1 MDNNI
6 RLSEIMAEIERER
19 NTFKWKMRRTVD
31 RFITIPFY
39 KVKRFPRRVK
49 YAYQRVT
56 RGFSDWDVYNGDMY
70 LANQIA
76 GIAEWLVENGHGVPS
91 SYAYQPDF
99 NDPVEIMAERRDSE
113 YRKHIAVFKE
123 YSNNGPAFDQE
134 WKDELGGVLDKDLDE
149 SLQWFAK
156 HFVELWD

>member
-123 YSNNGPAFDQE
+123 YANNGPAFDQE

-156 HFVELWD
+156 HFLELWD

>member
-1 MDNNI
+1 MDNNV

-19 NTFKWKMRRTVD
+19 NTFKWKMRRAVD
-31 RFITIPFY
+31 KFITIPFY

-76 GIAEWLVENGHGVPS
+76 GIAEWLVEKGHGVPP
-91 SYAYQPDF
+91 SYAYQPDL
-99 NDPVEIMAERRDSE
+99 NDAIEVMEERRNSE
-113 YRKHIAVFKE
+113 YRKHIAVFREYARCGIADNEESQKE
-123 YSNNGPAFDQE
+123 F
-134 WKDELGGVLDKDLDE
+134 GGVLDKDLNE
-149 SLQWFAK
+149 SLQWFA
-156 HFVELWD
+156 